1 MNLIQIEKFG
11 EKDKFCILRSKFFLM
26 EIKNPLILNLSKL
39 ISNFFNPLVSL
50 VIYFFYYSYKNYT
63 WKEATGKFLPILLI
77 LIIPIA
83 LWIYRNVKNGN
94 YTNMDVSNR
103 KQRYSLYIF
112 IIIATVIFLAVDFYL
127 HKEMDWAIFLLCIL
141 LILMQVSNFFIKSS
155 MHTSL
160 NIYVAALFFTVEP
173 VIGIF
178 WFLLSLLIGVTRVI
192 LKRHTPTEV
201 FSGGAIAIFV
211 SLIYLV
217 MAKAVTF

>member
-1 MNLIQIEKFG
+1 
-11 EKDKFCILRSKFFLM
+11 M
-26 EIKNPLILNLSKL
+26 EIKNTNIITLSKI

-63 WKEATGKFLPILLI
+63 WEQATAKFLPILLL

-103 KQRYSLYIF
+103 KQRHSLYIF
-112 IIIATVIFLAVDFYL
+112 IIIATVIFLGVDFYL
-127 HKEMDWAIFLLCIL
+127 HKEMDWTIFMLCIL
-141 LILMQVSNFFIKSS
+141 LILMQISNFFIKSS

-160 NIYVAALFFTVEP
+160 NIYVSALFFTIEP
-173 VIGIF
+173 FVGIF
-178 WFLLSLLIGVTRVI
+178 WFLLSIVIGITRVI
-192 LKRHTPTEV
+192 LKRHTPAEV

-217 MAKAVTF
+217 LVKAIIF